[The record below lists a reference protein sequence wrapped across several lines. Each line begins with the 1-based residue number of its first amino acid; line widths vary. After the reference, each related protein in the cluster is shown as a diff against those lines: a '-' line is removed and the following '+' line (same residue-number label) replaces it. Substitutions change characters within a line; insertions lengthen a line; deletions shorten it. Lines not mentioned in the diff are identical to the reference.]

1 MRASSRLLSAL
12 ATGAVATALLGRS
25 LSSRA
30 GSREFYAL
38 TLGVA
43 GTWLGGAV
51 VAGPVPL
58 ANEQTR
64 RNPVRNLLVAP
75 VAVGSA
81 MFGLFYLAALA
92 ARRVPE
98 LDRALTSV
106 LNYADEGS
114 PPLVL
119 ATTLANAIGE
129 EIFFRGTVYGAVEP
143 NRAIVAST
151 LGYVLSTSATRNP
164 ALILASAV
172 MGTVFASQRRN
183 TGGVLAP
190 TVTHLTWAALMLHF
204 LPRLFRRARPAQYR
218 RIPRADGG
226 MSGRS

>member
-1 MRASSRLLSAL
+1 MRRPIAGHHLWTLV
-12 ATGAVATALLGRS
+12 TGAVGTTLLGRS

-30 GSREFYAL
+30 GSREFYVL

-43 GTWLGGAV
+43 GTWLAGGL
-51 VAGPVPL
+51 VAEPVPL

-64 RNPVRNLLVAP
+64 CNSIRDLLVVP
-75 VAVGSA
+75 VAVGSG
-81 MFGLFYLAALA
+81 MFGLFYLVALA

-98 LDRALTSV
+98 LDKALTSV

-114 PPLVL
+114 SPLVL
-119 ATTLANAIGE
+119 STALANAIGE
-129 EIFFRGTVYGAVEP
+129 EVFFRGALYAAPEP
-143 NRAIVAST
+143 HRAMVAST

-172 MGTVFASQRRN
+172 MGTVFAFQRRN

-190 TVTHLTWAALMLHF
+190 TVTHLTWAALMLRF
-204 LPRLFRRARPAQYR
+204 LPPLFRHRHHVAHQL
-218 RIPRADGG
+218 
-226 MSGRS
+226 

>member
-1 MRASSRLLSAL
+1 VRGPIAGRQLWAL
-12 ATGAVATALLGRS
+12 ATGAVGTALLGRS

-43 GTWLGGAV
+43 GTWLGGGL

-64 RNPVRNLLVAP
+64 RNSTRNLLVVP
-75 VAVGSA
+75 VAVGSG

-106 LNYADEGS
+106 LHYADEGS
-114 PPLVL
+114 SPLVL
-119 ATTLANAIGE
+119 STTLANAIGE
-129 EIFFRGTVYGAVEP
+129 EVFFRGAVYAAAEP
-143 NRAIVAST
+143 HRAIAAST
-151 LGYVLSTSATRNP
+151 LGYVLSTTATRNP

-172 MGTVFASQRRN
+172 MGTVFAVQRRN
-183 TGGVLAP
+183 TGGLLAP
-190 TVTHLTWAALMLHF
+190 TVTHLTWAALMLRF
-204 LPRLFRRARPAQYR
+204 LPPLFRHRHHIAYQ
-218 RIPRADGG
+218 
-226 MSGRS
+226 S

>member
-1 MRASSRLLSAL
+1 V
-12 ATGAVATALLGRS
+12 TGAVGTTLLGRS

-43 GTWLGGAV
+43 GTWLAGGL

-58 ANEQTR
+58 ADEPPRCNSIR
-64 RNPVRNLLVAP
+64 DLLVVP
-75 VAVGSA
+75 VAVGSS
-81 MFGLFYLAALA
+81 MFGLFYLVALA

-98 LDRALTSV
+98 LDKALTSV

-114 PPLVL
+114 SPLVHS
-119 ATTLANAIGE
+119 TTFANAIGE
-129 EIFFRGTVYGAVEP
+129 EVFFRGALYAAPEP
-143 NRAIVAST
+143 HHAMVAST

-172 MGTVFASQRRN
+172 MGTVFAFQRRN

-190 TVTHLTWAALMLHF
+190 TVTHLTWAALMLRF
-204 LPRLFRRARPAQYR
+204 LPPLFRHRHFVAH
-218 RIPRADGG
+218 
-226 MSGRS
+226 